1 MEEDKFGFAHED
13 DIAEVVE
20 RFERMKK
27 NNENYFFDVSE
38 FEAIIDFYL
47 DTNNSSKAY
56 DAADSAVHQHPHSV
70 SIQLRQARVLLD
82 RGRAVETLKILK
94 KLESIEP
101 GNYEIYLTKGTAL
114 GMLGDVNGA
123 RKMFDQALL
132 VDNEE
137 TENILYTIT
146 SILQNLNYYDLMIV
160 YMQKL
165 ILLEPDFFSHF
176 YDLAYA
182 YEKIG
187 DMENAV
193 KYYELY
199 LHEEPFSDSAWYN
212 LGIIHNKL
220 GNFNEALAAYDYS
233 LAINPQNTFAL
244 FNKAN
249 ILSNEERFGE
259 ALDIYLEYLD
269 LEPDSSEAMTY
280 VGECYEKLGKFDL
293 AKRYFQDAIELVPD
307 APEPW
312 FGMGVIAFTQGAY
325 NDAVM
330 IFGKCTRLDEQN
342 PEYYHMLA
350 RSLFATGRLK
360 DSIRSLKKAL
370 KTDPFFDDAW
380 IDMGTIIYETGTITK
395 IQKYLVKALKI
406 VGDVPG
412 LNYLLS
418 ASYLSSDKVN
428 EALAAFK
435 LAFEVDSDL
444 FEDFRT
450 LFPPEKMNDEM
461 RSLTN
466 QSK

>member
-94 KLESIEP
+94 RLESIEP

-123 RKMFDQALL
+123 RKMFDQALS

-146 SILQNLNYYDLMIV
+146 SILQNLNYYDQMIV
-160 YMQKL
+160 YMKKL
-165 ILLEPDFFSHF
+165 IELEPDFFSHF

-182 YEKIG
+182 YEKVG
-187 DMENAV
+187 DMGNAV

-220 GNFNEALAAYDYS
+220 SNFKEALVAYDYS

-249 ILSNEERFGE
+249 ILSNEDRFGE
-259 ALDIYLEYLD
+259 ALEIYLEYLD

-280 VGECYEKLGKFDL
+280 VGECYEKTGKFEL
-293 AKRYFQDAIELVPD
+293 AKRYFQDAIEISPESPD
-307 APEPW
+307 PW
-312 FGMGVIAFTQGAY
+312 FGMGVIAFTQGSY

-350 RSLFATGRLK
+350 RSLFAAGRTK
-360 DSIRSLKKAL
+360 DSLRSLKKAL
-370 KTDPFFDDAW
+370 KADPFFDDAW
-380 IDMGTIIYETGTITK
+380 IDMGSIIFESGAITK
-395 IQKYLVKALKI
+395 VLKYMIKAQKI

-412 LNYLLS
+412 LNYLLA
-418 ASYLSSDKVN
+418 ASYLSSDKLN
-428 EALAAFK
+428 EALGAFK
-435 LAFEVDSDL
+435 LAFDIDAEL
-444 FEDFRT
+444 FEDFSN
-450 LFPPEKMNDEM
+450 LFPQEKITEEM
-461 RSLTN
+461 KSLIN
-466 QSK
+466 HI